1 MKFKKSGHI
10 RQKKKKQKKPQQ
22 TMYWKSEKFPVNSV
36 AKTFE

>member
-1 MKFKKSGHI
+1 MKIKESGHI
-10 RQKKKKQKKPQQ
+10 RQKKKQKKPQQ